1 MLPKTNIVDS
11 GRGGARLPQIASTAS
26 SPQVSSGPSGMEI
39 VAVANK
45 SILEKKASVYGGVVK
60 DLNSA
65 RERGLPFKVMKF
77 WFLCLY

>member
-1 MLPKTNIVDS
+1 
-11 GRGGARLPQIASTAS
+11 
-26 SPQVSSGPSGMEI
+26 MEI

-65 RERGLPFKVMKF
+65 RERGLPFKVMKILVF
-77 WFLCLY
+77 IYSY